1 VQGIQI
7 RLPSEFSVLEPLQ
20 LFIEGIGEAAGVE
33 EEDLSSLSISVIE
46 LVKNGIEH
54 GNGSDPSKMVTISI
68 DAFESRIRFLI
79 DDEGTWIPE
88 NAPGFDPGEGDELL
102 SCRGRGVLIA
112 RNLARWVEYGL
123 TPDGR
128 TRATLIWPLN

>member
-1 VQGIQI
+1 MQGILI

-20 LFIEGIGEAAGVE
+20 LFIEGLGEAAGVE

-46 LVKNGIEH
+46 LVKNAMEH
-54 GNGSDPSKMVTISI
+54 GNANDPGKMVTLSI

-88 NAPGFDPGEGDELL
+88 DAPGFRPGEGDELL

-123 TPDGR
+123 TPEGK

>member
-1 VQGIQI
+1 MQGILI

-33 EEDLSSLSISVIE
+33 EDDLSSLSISVLE
-46 LVKNGIEH
+46 LVKNGMEH
-54 GNGSDPSKMVTISI
+54 GNGGDPAKMVTISI
-68 DAFESRIRFLI
+68 DALESMLRFHV
-79 DDEGTWIPE
+79 DDEGTWIPKD
-88 NAPGFDPGEGDELL
+88 APGFQPGEGEELL

-112 RNLARWVEYGL
+112 RNLAKWVDYGL
-123 TPDGR
+123 TPEGR